1 MAMGGQGSHINKASA
16 AVGHA
21 VGMGA
26 FWGTCVAFP
35 VWGLVSFL
43 LGRVNPELSLALAAL
58 LRGAIG
64 GALAVYMTRTRP
76 SL

>member
-1 MAMGGQGSHINKASA
+1 MAMGGQGSHINKATA
-16 AVGHA
+16 ATGHA
-21 VGMGA
+21 AGMGA

-43 LGRVNPELSLALAAL
+43 LGRVDPELSLALAAL
-58 LRGAIG
+58 LSGAIG